1 LTRIVCVKKR
11 RRIRVRFELTM
22 IIAAIKKK
30 GRVQFKLTMISEAN
44 KEERYSSNLQL
55 FLRQIKNKGTV

>member
-1 LTRIVCVKKR
+1 
-11 RRIRVRFELTM
+11 M

>member
-1 LTRIVCVKKR
+1 MIPAANTEERKKVHHDLTRIFCVKKR
-11 RRIRVRFELTM
+11 RRIRFRFELTM

-44 KEERYSSNLQL
+44 K
-55 FLRQIKNKGTV
+55 